1 MSALPSV
8 EPSSVLEDQ
17 NLIQELSEKLA
28 INVKLESV
36 DQDDAS
42 EIAAGSA
49 IAISAKQV
57 LCRLPSGSLV
67 GWLTGHPEQSAA
79 HAETVLALQ
88 QSVSENEE
96 LHTEINAL
104 VFEVSRNFEELS
116 LISMLA
122 TTSALPS
129 SEDSSRSMIE
139 SWIGPLCDGVGAQ
152 SIAAVIADEHGQPTE
167 TIWSGEEIASQ
178 SVLGNL
184 IASDRQAT
192 ERQPIVVNEFASSEL
207 PTVSEYMLLEC
218 RCEGNLHGWLI
229 ALNRIDVEEDVT
241 WAQHGFTTVQ
251 ANLMDTV
258 VNQLATQLNNIK
270 LLNQKESLLLDM
282 VRALVNAL
290 DARDPY
296 TCGHSERVAL
306 FAKFL
311 ASAAGLNAEECS
323 QIYLTGLLHDVG
335 KIAIPDSVL
344 LKPSK
349 LSDEERD
356 VIQTHPDSGWR
367 ILHGLDAL
375 SDVLKGVLYHH
386 ENFDGS
392 GYPDR
397 LKGESIPI
405 DGRILAVCDAFDAM
419 TSDRPYRRG
428 MSVAKAAEIL
438 NGGAG
443 KYWDPQLVSIFLENL
458 EAVNEIRLNH
468 VLRKPSQRQ
477 KSANGIPMTMA
488 LPVSSELAS
497 Q

>member
-67 GWLTGHPEQSAA
+67 GWLTEHPEQSAA

-335 KIAIPDSVL
+335 KICL
-344 LKPSK
+344 L
-349 LSDEERD
+349 
-356 VIQTHPDSGWR
+356 
-367 ILHGLDAL
+367 
-375 SDVLKGVLYHH
+375 Y
-386 ENFDGS
+386 
-392 GYPDR
+392 
-397 LKGESIPI
+397 
-405 DGRILAVCDAFDAM
+405 
-419 TSDRPYRRG
+419 TSD
-428 MSVAKAAEIL
+428 AADE
-438 NGGAG
+438 
-443 KYWDPQLVSIFLENL
+443 
-458 EAVNEIRLNH
+458 
-468 VLRKPSQRQ
+468 
-477 KSANGIPMTMA
+477 
-488 LPVSSELAS
+488 
-497 Q
+497 